1 MTTARLLVVDDE
13 LSMREFLAILL
24 TRQGYEV
31 TTADSAEAAIAL
43 LKSEPFALVIS
54 DVNMPGMSGLEL
66 LAFINEMNFDTSVL
80 LVTAY
85 STAEKAVEAMKLGAY
100 DYIAKP
106 FKVDEIQIL
115 VKNALEKQ
123 ALQFENKRLLQAV
136 VERHSFSGIIG
147 KSKCMQQMY
156 SLIEK
161 VAVSSATVLIHGES
175 GTGKELVAKAI
186 HYNSPRQA
194 RQFVAINCSA
204 IPETLM
210 ESELFG
216 YLRGSFTGAD
226 RDRAGLFEQADGGT
240 LFLDEIGE
248 LALSLQAKLLRVL
261 QEREVRRIGGKTT
274 IKVDVRLIA
283 ASNRDLAKMLQR
295 GEFREDLY
303 FRLNVIDVALP
314 PLRDRAE
321 DIPLLIEFFF
331 RRYTGNETW
340 HSENIAPDAMKMLLD
355 YPFPGNVRELENLVE
370 RAVVLGENKITVGS
384 LPLAITGAGR
394 PEKQPEVGLLANSGV
409 RLEELLDSLERQYL
423 ESALQKCDGVK
434 KRAAEMLGL
443 SFRSFRYRLAKFG
456 MDDEFQK

>member
-1 MTTARLLVVDDE
+1 VNTARLLVVDDE

-24 TRQGYEV
+24 ERQGYEV

-43 LKSEPFALVIS
+43 LRSEPFSLVIS
-54 DVNMPGMSGLEL
+54 DVNMPGMGGMEL
-66 LAFINEMNFDTSVL
+66 LSFIQKNGFDTSVL

-123 ALQFENKRLLQAV
+123 ALQSENKRLKQEV
-136 VERHSFSGIIG
+136 VGRHSFSGIIG

-156 SLIEK
+156 ALIEK

-186 HYNSPRQA
+186 HYNSLRQSHP
-194 RQFVAINCSA
+194 FVAINCSA
-204 IPETLM
+204 IPESLM

-216 YLRGSFTGAD
+216 YQRGSFTGAD

-261 QEREVRRIGGKTT
+261 QEREVRRIGGKATV
-274 IKVDVRLIA
+274 KVDVRLIA
-283 ASNRDLAKMLQR
+283 ASNRDLAKMLQK

-314 PLRDRAE
+314 SLRERIE
-321 DIPLLIEFFF
+321 DIPLLIEHFY
-331 RRYTGNETW
+331 RQYTNCASWQAETVTP
-340 HSENIAPDAMKMLLD
+340 EALKMLLD

-370 RAVVLGENKITVGS
+370 RAVVLGEKTIRVES
-384 LPLAITGAGR
+384 LPVSVVGGVKTHIVPAGDIL
-394 PEKQPEVGLLANSGV
+394 PEGGV
-409 RLEELLDSLERQYL
+409 NLEELLDRLERQYL
-423 ESALQKCDGVK
+423 EIALQKCDGVK

-443 SFRSFRYRLAKFG
+443 TFRSFRYRLAKFG
-456 MDDEFQK
+456 LDDEE